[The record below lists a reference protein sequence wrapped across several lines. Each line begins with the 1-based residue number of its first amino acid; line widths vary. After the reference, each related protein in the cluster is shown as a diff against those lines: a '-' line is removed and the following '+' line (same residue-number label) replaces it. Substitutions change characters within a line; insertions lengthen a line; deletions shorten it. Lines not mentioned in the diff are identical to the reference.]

1 MIKCIK
7 NKISEQRGASLAM
20 ALFALIVV
28 TVVSVIMLNSALS
41 NIGRVKRNQQ
51 AEQNYLTVSSA
62 AKLMEECLVGISI
75 NYKEIDDSDKSD
87 STINLDFKD
96 KYTKAGRDNP
106 LKAELIDWFH
116 DNMNK
121 AAPLGGSNGT
131 GGSKGINYII
141 KADAAAS
148 DGVLDDVLVTVRLS
162 GVENANGSG
171 FLGIRENDGEIGTT
185 QINMTVDLS
194 LNKSAGSENYKMN
207 ITLPF
212 TCNCSVTKTTEKRT
226 KEAVDGGTDTYTATI
241 TTTECSFI
249 SGKNA
254 KILRGAS

>member
-75 NYKEIDDSDKSD
+75 NYNKIEYNDETV
-87 STINLDFKD
+87 STENLDFKD

-106 LKAELIDWFH
+106 FKAELIDWFNN
-116 DNMNK
+116 NMNS

-131 GGSKGINYII
+131 GGSNGINYII
-141 KADAAAS
+141 KADDAAS
-148 DGVLDDVLVTVRLS
+148 NGVLEDVLVTVRLS
-162 GVENANGSG
+162 GVENANGTG
-171 FLGIRENDGEIGTT
+171 FLGIRENEGEIGTT

-194 LNKSAGSENYKMN
+194 LHKSAGSENYKMN

-212 TCNCSVTKTTEKRT
+212 TCTCSVTETTEERT
-226 KEAVDGGTDTYTATI
+226 KEVDGVTKPDTVII

>member
-75 NYKEIDDSDKSD
+75 NYEKTEDSDEAIPTEK
-87 STINLDFKD
+87 LDFKD
-96 KYTKAGRDNP
+96 NYTKAGRDNP
-106 LKAELIDWFH
+106 LKAELIDWFN
-116 DNMNK
+116 DNINS

-131 GGSKGINYII
+131 GGSNGINYII
-141 KADAAAS
+141 KADNAAS
-148 DGVLDDVLVTVRLS
+148 DGVLEDVLVTVRLS

-171 FLGIRENDGEIGTT
+171 FLGIRENEGEIGTT

-212 TCNCSVTKTTEKRT
+212 TCNCSVTETTEERT
-226 KEAVDGGTDTYTATI
+226 KEVDGGTEPYTVII

>member
-1 MIKCIK
+1 
-7 NKISEQRGASLAM
+7 M

-75 NYKEIDDSDKSD
+75 NYEKTEEGEAITNEDLK
-87 STINLDFKD
+87 FED
-96 KYTKAGRDNP
+96 KYIKAGRENP
-106 LKAELIDWFH
+106 FMENPFKAELIDWFN
-116 DNMNK
+116 DNMNS

-131 GGSKGINYII
+131 GGSNGINYII
-141 KADAAAS
+141 KADDAAS
-148 DGVLDDVLVTVRLS
+148 DGVLEDVLVTVRLS

-171 FLGIRENDGEIGTT
+171 FLGIRENEGEIGTT

-212 TCNCSVTKTTEKRT
+212 TCNCSVTETTEDRT
-226 KEAVDGGTDTYTATI
+226 KEVDGVNKTYTAKI

-254 KILRGAS
+254 KMLRGAS

>member
-75 NYKEIDDSDKSD
+75 NYEKTEVDKVIQKEDSKFEDE
-87 STINLDFKD
+87 
-96 KYTKAGRDNP
+96 YTKAGRENP
-106 LKAELIDWFH
+106 FKAELIDWFN
-116 DNMNK
+116 DNMNS

-131 GGSKGINYII
+131 GGSNGINYII
-141 KADAAAS
+141 KADDAAS
-148 DGVLDDVLVTVRLS
+148 DGVLEDVLVTVRLS

-171 FLGIRENDGEIGTT
+171 FFGIRENEGEIGTT

-212 TCNCSVTKTTEKRT
+212 TCNCSVTETTEERI
-226 KEAVDGGTDTYTATI
+226 KEIDGVTDTETVTI
-241 TTTECSFI
+241 TTTKCSFI
-249 SGKNA
+249 SGPKA

>member
-62 AKLMEECLVGISI
+62 AKLMEECLVGINI
-75 NYKEIDDSDKSD
+75 NYEKTEDDDKAD
-87 STINLDFKD
+87 STEKLEFED
-96 KYTKAGRDNP
+96 KYTKAGRENP
-106 LKAELIDWFH
+106 LKAELIAWFN
-116 DNMNK
+116 DNMNN

-131 GGSKGINYII
+131 GGSNGINYII
-141 KADAAAS
+141 KADDAAS
-148 DGVLDDVLVTVRLS
+148 DGILEDVLVKVKLS

-194 LNKSAGSENYKMN
+194 LNKGAGSENYKMN

-212 TCNCSVTKTTEKRT
+212 TCNCSVTKTTEERT
-226 KEAVDGGTDTYTATI
+226 KEVNGATDTYTATI

-254 KILRGAS
+254 KIFRGAS

>member
-75 NYKEIDDSDKSD
+75 NYEKTEDSDEAIPTEK
-87 STINLDFKD
+87 LDFKD
-96 KYTKAGRDNP
+96 NYTKAGRDNP
-106 LKAELIDWFH
+106 LKAELIDWFN
-116 DNMNK
+116 DNINS

-131 GGSKGINYII
+131 GGSNGINYII
-141 KADAAAS
+141 KADDAAS
-148 DGVLDDVLVTVRLS
+148 DGVLEDVLVTVRLS

-171 FLGIRENDGEIGTT
+171 FLGIRENEGEIGTT

-194 LNKSAGSENYKMN
+194 LNKRAGSENYKMN

-212 TCNCSVTKTTEKRT
+212 TCNCSVTETTEERT
-226 KEAVDGGTDTYTATI
+226 KEVDGVTEPYTATI

-249 SGKNA
+249 SGANA